1 MTGRAG
7 RVLALGLALCAA
19 GCPKDKPAA
28 ATRDAGSRAD
38 ASVAHADDA
47 GQPGDAGADAEPTDA
62 GAPPEPDPQI
72 GARPGDDTLVELSA
86 RMRHLVEA
94 IAQDNPDLAQDVL
107 FPKDAFAATHDTK
120 DAHRDWT
127 RKVSRPFKK
136 AVSAAH
142 KRAKGSAHARFG
154 EFRLGAPI
162 AQAPTRKG
170 ELKVPL
176 WRVKR
181 SRLTLVIDGKTQ
193 HLDVAEMTSWRGNWY
208 VTRLR

>member
-1 MTGRAG
+1 
-7 RVLALGLALCAA
+7 VLALGLALCAA
-19 GCPKDKPAA
+19 GCPKDHPVAA
-28 ATRDAGSRAD
+28 RRDASAD
-38 ASVAHADDA
+38 ASVAASADA
-47 GQPGDAGADAEPTDA
+47 SAPTDAGADAEPTDS
-62 GAPPEPDPQI
+62 GAAPEPDPQI
-72 GARPGDDTLVELSA
+72 GARPSDETLVELSA
-86 RMRHLVEA
+86 RMRHLAEA
-94 IAQDNPDLAQDVL
+94 IAQNNPELAQDVL

-136 AVSAAH
+136 AVASAH
-142 KRAKGSAHARFG
+142 KRAKGAAHARFG
-154 EFRLGAPI
+154 EFRLGAPVAE
-162 AQAPTRKG
+162 AQPRKG